1 MHHVL
6 VSGVK
11 LEKINGNETP
21 INVQLFESKLMI
33 INPWYYWHKWVVKIK
48 CEHILPNDTHCRSY
62 GYNCL
67 CVNVITSE
75 KRDLT
80 IKIQSMDGVHVKSI
94 ALLLESSWL
103 LLACKRPLSPRNRRI
118 LWGQWIN
125 DNIPDPI

>member
-33 INPWYYWHKWVVKIK
+33 INPS
-48 CEHILPNDTHCRSY
+48 PD
-62 GYNCL
+62 
-67 CVNVITSE
+67 ITGINESLTLIMSE

-103 LLACKRPLSPRNRRI
+103 LLACKTPLSPRSRRI
-118 LWGQWIN
+118 L
-125 DNIPDPI
+125 